1 MILYIGTGMMLFF
14 STIFIWQVVSIIK
27 LKTFAAKRDQYYIQ
41 RIDGLEAIIRTEF
54 KAILET
60 LKT

>member
-14 STIFIWQVVSIIK
+14 STIFIWQVVSISK
-27 LKTFAAKRDQYYIQ
+27 LKAFAAKRDQYYIQ